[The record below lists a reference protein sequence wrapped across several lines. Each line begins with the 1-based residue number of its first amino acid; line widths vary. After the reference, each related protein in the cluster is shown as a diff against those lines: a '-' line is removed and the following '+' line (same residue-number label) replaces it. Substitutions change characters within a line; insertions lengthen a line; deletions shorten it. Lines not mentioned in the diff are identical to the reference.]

1 MADETTKITTGRLR
15 HFDRAIREKWNKYT
29 WSGLAVLLAG
39 LLVLII
45 NMTFFK
51 TAYPTNM
58 LLIGLGI
65 LLIIIGVIRILI
77 GFITPATPLDTIS
90 APAVDMDTALQQE
103 LMRPDPG
110 TE

>member
-1 MADETTKITTGRLR
+1 MADEMTKITTGRLR
-15 HFDRAIREKWNKYT
+15 HFDRAVRVKWNKYT
-29 WSGLAVLLAG
+29 WSGLAVLLVG

-77 GFITPATPLDTIS
+77 GFITPATPLDTTP
-90 APAVDMDTALQQE
+90 APVVELEQALHE
-103 LMRPDPG
+103 EVLHIDPG
-110 TE
+110 AE